1 MRGRPGAISYPCTAD
16 GEATAAHGTVCYQ
29 SASLIPSPG
38 LLWGLCVGGVFL
50 FFFFFKKNLFSLIT
64 VFTSQRDTVWECR
77 RTESLKQNKLKYGTF
92 FFFSSFWHSEG
103 RNQTI
108 LVQSQPNVSSVI

>member
-1 MRGRPGAISYPCTAD
+1 M
-16 GEATAAHGTVCYQ
+16 
-29 SASLIPSPG
+29 
-38 LLWGLCVGGVFL
+38 GGVF
-50 FFFFFKKNLFSLIT
+50 FFFLNLFSLIT
-64 VFTSQRDTVWECR
+64 VSTSQRDTVWECR

-92 FFFSSFWHSEG
+92 FFFFSSFWHSER